1 MIKISYRVKDVAD
14 NTFLDNE
21 SDGWSTDTF
30 TSFGTLEEAKQA
42 VKYWDDTCD
51 CRIVKV
57 TTRPVSSTTGHDWN
71 WAQKQLAKGK
81 SVRRLDW
88 TTTTIWLA
96 TGKWGQIFILDHTP
110 SKIEFAHNTEDCTAT
125 DWVLTDA

>member
-1 MIKISYRVKDVAD
+1 MSKISYRVKDVAD
-14 NTFLDNE
+14 GTFLDNE
-21 SDGWSTDTF
+21 SDGWSTNTF
-30 TSFGTLEEAKQA
+30 TSFETLEEAKQA

-57 TTRPVSSTTGHDWN
+57 TTKQVTHTTGHDWN
-71 WAQKQLAKGK
+71 WAQKQLRKGK

-88 TTTTIWLA
+88 EDNPSLRLEPGA
-96 TGKWGQIFILDHTP
+96 WGSIRVVGGPDYDFVYN
-110 SKIEFAHNTEDCTAT
+110 AEDCTAT